1 MTAPTLR
8 FRGGKAMSSVP
19 LLYFV
24 VWAISI
30 CVAGAP
36 DENGL
41 ILGAVIGITVGMWLC
56 KDRWWNYAE
65 EVMTGMANRVATVT
79 ILAWFWAGMFAQV
92 LRAGGL
98 VDGLVWLGGA
108 SHATGGVFAGAT
120 FVLAATF
127 ATAVGTGYG
136 TTVAF
141 TTLMYPAGLI
151 MGADPVWLFA
161 AILSGAAFGD
171 NLAPVSDTTV
181 VSATT
186 QETDIPGV
194 VRSRF
199 KYAII
204 AAVPA
209 LLIFTLFG
217 GGGGAVDP
225 TQAERI
231 LAETADPRGLIL
243 LVPFVLVIFLALRG
257 NHILVTLT
265 WGIVSAVGLGLLFRL
280 FDVAAVIS
288 LDVEQKSV
296 GGALVQGITG
306 YLSMS
311 ILVLLI
317 VAGGHIMKLGG
328 AMDAIVGGLA
338 RMAGRSVAR
347 AEVSMWSIIF
357 ALNVFITINTAAEI
371 TAAPVIS
378 QLGKRFKLHPYR
390 RANFLDAVSSALGY
404 IFPWGGGVLIGYQ
417 TIRVLEGQYD
427 FVTPVSPTDVWPF
440 VLHGWFLALVMLL
453 AAITGFGR
461 RFEAPD
467 GKPVKTPPDSG
478 ATATVR

>member
-1 MTAPTLR
+1 MTEPTLR
-8 FRGGKAMSSVP
+8 FRGGRATSALP
-19 LLYFV
+19 LLIFV

-41 ILGAVIGITVGMWLC
+41 ILGAALGLTAGMFLC

-65 EVMTGMANRVATVT
+65 EVMSGMANKIATIT
-79 ILAWFWAGMFAQV
+79 IMAWFWAGMFAQV

-98 VDGLVWLGGA
+98 VNGLVWLGDA
-108 SHATGGVFAGAT
+108 SDASGGVFTGAT
-120 FVLAATF
+120 FILAATF
-127 ATAVGTGYG
+127 ASAVGTGYG

-141 TTLMYPAGLI
+141 CTLMYPAGLI

-194 VRSRF
+194 VRTRF

-209 LLIFTLFG
+209 LIIFTLLG
-217 GGGGAVDP
+217 GGGSVDP
-225 TQAERI
+225 AQAER
-231 LAETADPRGLIL
+231 LLSETANPKGLVL
-243 LVPFVLVIFLALRG
+243 LIPFALVIFLALRG
-257 NHILVTLT
+257 NHILVTLS
-265 WGIVSAVGLGLLFRL
+265 WGIVSAIVLGLIFRL
-280 FDVAAVIS
+280 LAPADIIS
-288 LDVEQKSV
+288 LDTDQKLV
-296 GGALVQGITG
+296 GGALVQGIAG
-306 YLSMS
+306 YLSLS

-317 VAGGHIMKLGG
+317 VAGGHIMRLGG
-328 AMDAIVGGLA
+328 AMDAIVDSLA
-338 RMAGRSVAR
+338 KMAGKSVAR

-357 ALNVFITINTAAEI
+357 SLNVFITINTAAEI
-371 TAAPVIS
+371 TAAPVVS

-417 TIRVLEGQYD
+417 TIRNLQGTYE

-440 VLHGWFLALVMLL
+440 VLHGWFLALVMLI
-453 AAITGFGR
+453 AAISGFGR
-461 RFEAPD
+461 RFEGPD
-467 GKPVKTPPDSG
+467 GKPVKEAPIESKQ
-478 ATATVR
+478 